1 MAGTGSRT
9 LKLSILADIDNLKKN
24 LGAGATEVEGFGSK
38 LGDFGKKAGM
48 AFAVAGAA
56 AAAYAGKLLIDGV
69 KSAIEDEAA
78 QAKLATTLHNVAGAT
93 NAQVAATEAYIL
105 KTSLATGI
113 TDDFLRPSLDRLARS
128 TKSVEEAQKL
138 QTLALDISAGS
149 GKSLEAV
156 SNALAKGYEGNT
168 AALGKLGIGISAAE
182 FKTMS
187 FQQVTDTLAKTFG
200 GQAAEQADTF
210 QGKMARLNV
219 AFSEAKETVGSYV
232 LDAIT
237 PMVSGIVDNVIPAIQ
252 DFASNIGEKLAPEF
266 TKIAAFI
273 KDDLIPILTD
283 WWNFLINEIIPTIL
297 SIVKP
302 VLEGLSNAFNT
313 IKKSIADNSEE
324 LQPFYDFLKKVWQFV
339 KDYLAPILGGLLKTS
354 LEGIATAISLL
365 ITGFGKLVTFINN
378 AYNAIKKFVEFIMA
392 NPVVSGIGD
401 AISGIFGGGRA
412 SGGMVSGG
420 TPYLVGEKGAEL
432 FVPSTSGTIV
442 PNNALQSGS
451 SNVININVSGALD
464 PTRVAR
470 QIANILGNEA
480 TTNGSFTNLGQSRI
494 LTGL

>member
-1 MAGTGSRT
+1 MAGIPKVKITFD
-9 LKLSILADIDNLKKN
+9 ADFDDLKK
-24 LGAGATEVEGFGSK
+24 GIKGGTDEIEGFAGK
-38 LGDFGKKAGM
+38 VGDFGKKAGM

-78 QAKLATTLHNVAGAT
+78 QAKLARTLDNVAGAT

-105 KTSLATGI
+105 KTSLANGV
-113 TDDFLRPSLDRLARS
+113 TDDVLRPSLDRLARS
-128 TKSVEEAQKL
+128 TKDVEEAQRL

-168 AALGKLGIGISAAE
+168 AALGKLGVGISAAE
-182 FKTMS
+182 LKTMS
-187 FQQVTDTLAKTFG
+187 FQQVTDTLAKTFA
-200 GQAAEQADTF
+200 GQASEQADTF

-252 DFASNIGEKLAPEF
+252 DFASNIGETLGPEF
-266 TKIAAFI
+266 EKIAAFI
-273 KDDLIPILTD
+273 KDELIPILFD
-283 WWNFLINEIIPTIL
+283 WWNFLVNEVIPAIM
-297 SIVKP
+297 SVVKP
-302 VLEGLSNAFNT
+302 VLEGLSDAFNT
-313 IKKSIADNSEE
+313 IKNAIADNSAE

-339 KDYLAPILGGLLKTS
+339 KDYLAPILGGALKVA
-354 LEGIATAISLL
+354 LQGIGEVIALL
-365 ITGFGKLVTFINN
+365 ITGFSKLVTFINN
-378 AYNAIKKFVEFIMA
+378 AFNAIKNFVQYIMA
-392 NPVVSGIGD
+392 NPIVSGIAD
-401 AISGIFGGGRA
+401 AIGSVFGGGRA